1 MNSVLPTKYV
11 EIGTSFMRGGEVRI
25 MIRFTNGHVEIEE
38 LLNGKLKKTVDPRV
52 KQAKFQVTV
61 T

>member
-11 EIGTSFMRGGEVRI
+11 EIGEVRI
-25 MIRFTNGHVEIEE
+25 MIRFTNGHV
-38 LLNGKLKKTVDPRV
+38 GKLKKTVDPRV

>member
-11 EIGTSFMRGGEVRI
+11 EIGTSFMRGEVRI

>member
-11 EIGTSFMRGGEVRI
+11 EIGEVRI
-25 MIRFTNGHVEIEE
+25 MIRFTNGHAEIEE

>member
-1 MNSVLPTKYV
+1 MNSVFPIKYV
-11 EIGTSFMRGGEVRI
+11 EIGTSFMRGGEERI